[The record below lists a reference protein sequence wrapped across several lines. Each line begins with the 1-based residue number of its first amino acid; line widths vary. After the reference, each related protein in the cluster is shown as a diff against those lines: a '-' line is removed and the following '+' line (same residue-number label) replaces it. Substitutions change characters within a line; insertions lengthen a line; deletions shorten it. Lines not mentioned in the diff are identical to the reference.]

1 MSPYAPAANPPKRLP
16 LGSIARTDCPHTG
29 SLVRVLHYEGTEVC
43 VRSLRQAISYTT
55 PAARLWAV

>member
-29 SLVRVLHYEGTEVC
+29 SLVRVLHYEGEEVC

>member
-16 LGSIARTDCPHTG
+16 LGSIARCDCAHTG
-29 SLVRVLHYEGTEVC
+29 PLVKVIHYEGDEVC
-43 VRSLRQAISYTT
+43 VRSLRRSVSYTT